1 MKIILIG
8 VVLLL
13 KVVWSMKTLDGKLPT
28 LNGNGLPLNIDIDV
42 SDFNRR
48 FADIVNQGIP
58 EEIPEKLSAYLKS
71 DRFKEVVSNETKED
85 IKAIAQQAIDDI
97 FKPYVNSGE
106 FKQDMKRISDYITK
120 ASEIRP
126 AFFVSLMSLY
136 TLTGIDDVVKFD
148 DVRVNIGGGYD
159 KSTGVFTAGRKGL
172 YQISCT
178 ILGDNG
184 HDVHYML
191 AKNDAEYMKGYST
204 RGMYTSSTIN
214 AVMAIHKAI
223 VFISN
228 TEVFTRRRTLTI

>member
-120 ASEIRP
+120 
-126 AFFVSLMSLY
+126 
-136 TLTGIDDVVKFD
+136 GIDDVVKFD